1 MRLRLSPGQ
10 GCYLHGWMT
19 PKLTLTWGDVLLTP
33 TMTLQKL
40 LSAGLTPCALHQ
52 LQPDASAWAKAGR
65 VTLAECPSMQDPWG
79 AHPIRDFSADLGD
92 IIAQRWSAEVMHGM
106 GLTFADLVDIGLTQH
121 NMALFTHITLRGWAV
136 LGFSRADADRIPH
149 AVLARLFDN
158 MTKADIIRSLK

>member
-1 MRLRLSPGQ
+1 
-10 GCYLHGWMT
+10 
-19 PKLTLTWGDVLLTP
+19 
-33 TMTLQKL
+33 
-40 LSAGLTPCALHQ
+40 
-52 LQPDASAWAKAGR
+52 
-65 VTLAECPSMQDPWG
+65 MQDPWG